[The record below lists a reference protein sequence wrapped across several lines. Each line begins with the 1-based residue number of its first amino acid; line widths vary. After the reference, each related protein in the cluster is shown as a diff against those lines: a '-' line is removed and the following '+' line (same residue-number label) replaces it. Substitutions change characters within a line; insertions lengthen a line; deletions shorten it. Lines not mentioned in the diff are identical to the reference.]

1 MYYKKII
8 RRCAPET
15 NGAPVTPQPQPQPQV
30 QVVTVEPTYSLTE
43 DQGERLLKFFEYLK
57 TECFTDIPYN
67 KDIDINFLRMI
78 PKSVY
83 THFESV
89 EAKNGPLT
97 ANPITLL
104 YGFCL
109 NDINMYPNFLER
121 YLEINLEEHADF
133 TEWITNNISYVEKDD
148 E

>member
-15 NGAPVTPQPQPQPQV
+15 NGAPVTPQPQ
-30 QVVTVEPTYSLTE
+30 VVTVEPTYSLTE
-43 DQGERLLKFFEYLK
+43 EQGKRLLNFFEYLK
-57 TECFTDIPYN
+57 TEYFTDIPYN
-67 KDIDINFLRMI
+67 KDIDIHFLRMI
-78 PKSVY
+78 PKGVY
-83 THFESV
+83 NHFESV

-133 TEWITNNISYVEKDD
+133 TDWITNNISYVEKDD